1 MRLLDRIKKWMKQI
15 LGKEKKEAIE
25 EAKTNLNI
33 KPQEGSYTKKTDNK
47 ESYIEAMK
55 DKMAKENG
63 NKIETPICPG
73 DGTGILHEV
82 KF

>member
-1 MRLLDRIKKWMKQI
+1 MRFLNKIKEWMQKI

-25 EAKTNLNI
+25 EAKINSSV
-33 KPQEGSYTKKTDNK
+33 KPQEESDTKKLDNK
-47 ESYIEAMK
+47 DAYIEAMK
-55 DKMAKENG
+55 DKMARENAK
-63 NKIETPICPG
+63 KIETPICPG